1 MSTILTAKCIPDG
14 LHPVKIDRHG
24 PAYHP
29 RDVMRV
35 VAADIVSGNYFERRI
50 KYDMTPDY
58 EKATQIAKDAE
69 DLFFKQEQKMM
80 TAMRGMQ
87 EAAKKASGGIR
98 DAAENLRSGMERI
111 EKQANFHNLERYV
124 GLLERAASAMQTLA
138 DLEKT
143 GKLDKIAGALK

>member
-1 MSTILTAKCIPDG
+1 MNTILTTKCIPDG

-138 DLEKT
+138 DLEKS